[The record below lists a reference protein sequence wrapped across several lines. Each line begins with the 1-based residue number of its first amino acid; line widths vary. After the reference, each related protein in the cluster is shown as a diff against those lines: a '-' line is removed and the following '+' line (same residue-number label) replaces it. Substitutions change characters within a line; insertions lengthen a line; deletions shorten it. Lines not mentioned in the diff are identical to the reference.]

1 MYRGNEIDPPGPHA
15 YDYKYTYCNNCSA
28 SMIANISNYSS
39 VPFNTDPAQGP
50 INLSGNNPIIHT
62 FDGTTW
68 VNATQPGHIFDG
80 RVVGTTSTA
89 VNGDVSVDVRGTGNG
104 FAPRLNNVIGAV
116 LFGVVLPVETYI
128 NVKYNEWT
136 Q

>member
-1 MYRGNEIDPPGPHA
+1 
-15 YDYKYTYCNNCSA
+15 
-28 SMIANISNYSS
+28 MIANISNYSS
-39 VPFNTDPAQGP
+39 VPFNTDPPQGY
-50 INLSGNNPIIHT
+50 INLPGNNPIEHT

-80 RVVGTTSTA
+80 RVVDTTSTA

>member
-1 MYRGNEIDPPGPHA
+1 MGALFLYVTCEFFLAIRGGPYMTPLPRDPI
-15 YDYKYTYCNNCSA
+15 A
-28 SMIANISNYSS
+28 S
-39 VPFNTDPAQGP
+39 
-50 INLSGNNPIIHT
+50 
-62 FDGTTW
+62 TW